1 MKICFPV
8 TANQGLDSSV
18 FNHFGSAQRFILV
31 DTETDTVVSI
41 DNEDLHHVHGSCN
54 PLKALAGNQVD
65 AIVVGGIG
73 GGALAMLN
81 REGVKVYT
89 SQAATVGENIALF
102 KSGAI
107 QELVAQT
114 CGGHGHGEG
123 HSAGHSCG
131 CSH

>member
-1 MKICFPV
+1 MKICFPITV
-8 TANQGLDSSV
+8 NQGLASSV
-18 FNHFGSAQRFILV
+18 FDHFGSAQRFILV
-31 DTETDTVVSI
+31 DTETESVVSI
-41 DNEDLHHVHGSCN
+41 DNEDLHHVHGACN

-81 REGVKVYT
+81 RAGVKVYT

-107 QELVAQT
+107 QELVART
-114 CGGHGHGEG
+114 CGGHGEG
-123 HSAGHSCG
+123 HGAGHSCG